1 MRHIVQIAE
10 SHIRIWKFQ
19 KVLNTVAA
27 KSNRKVWPDNQSAI
41 NIYIDTPAPSARFMI
56 WKVKVII
63 SPVIADAMK
72 RKILARCKSIFPA
85 FPILCDNNSLFCFR
99 GVKRNIPAA
108 MMLFSRPMIG
118 RLSDRFGMLKTFIP
132 ALFCYAASFVVISIA
147 HTLPV
152 FLLAAVIS
160 AFGYGTCAPA
170 GQTLC
175 MKCVS
180 PDRRGTAS
188 STSYI
193 GEDIGNILGPILSGT
208 LVTSFGYH
216 SMWLMMIIPV
226 GIVAALTII
235 FSRKIS
241 EIEHNFLARSKSDA

>member
-1 MRHIVQIAE
+1 MMALMNCTYSCVSSFLINYAVRQGVNQI
-10 SHIRIWKFQ
+10 SIGLYI
-19 KVLNTVAA
+19 TVYAA
-27 KSNRKVWPDNQSAI
+27 I
-41 NIYIDTPAPSARFMI
+41 
-56 WKVKVII
+56 
-63 SPVIADAMK
+63 
-72 RKILARCKSIFPA
+72 
-85 FPILCDNNSLFCFR
+85 
-99 GVKRNIPAA
+99 
-108 MMLFSRPMIG
+108 MLFSRPMIG
-118 RLSDRFGMLKTFIP
+118 RLSDPFSMLKTFIP
-132 ALFCYAASFVVISIA
+132 ALFCFAASFVVISIA

-170 GQTLC
+170 GQALC